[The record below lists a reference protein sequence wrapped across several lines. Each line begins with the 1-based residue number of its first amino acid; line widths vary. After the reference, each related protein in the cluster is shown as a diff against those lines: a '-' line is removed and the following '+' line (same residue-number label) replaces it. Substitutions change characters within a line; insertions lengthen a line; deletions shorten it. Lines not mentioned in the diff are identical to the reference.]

1 LRILVVEDDSRIADP
16 LAAALRSQRHMVDVA
31 LSGEHGL
38 ELFDAHEH
46 ELVVLDLMLPGIS
59 GLEVCR
65 TLRRRGSV
73 AKVLIMTARD
83 SVRDKV
89 TALDEGA
96 DDYVVKPFDSGELLA
111 RVRAL
116 SRRGDGDRG
125 VVLGHGLLEL
135 DQNAGEARYEGRR
148 IELTRTEYAM
158 LETMLRHPTRVFSAD
173 MLYSRV
179 ASFDGAGD
187 SGTIKS
193 HVANLRKK
201 FRTAGSRSSMI
212 VTVYGF
218 GYRLA
223 DA

>member
-1 LRILVVEDDSRIADP
+1 LRILVVEDDTRIAEP
-16 LAAALRSQRHMVDVA
+16 LAAALRSQRHLVDVA
-31 LSGEHGL
+31 LSGEDGID
-38 ELFDAHEH
+38 LFDTYQH

-65 TLRRRGSV
+65 TLRRRGSIS
-73 AKVLIMTARD
+73 KVLIMTARD

-96 DDYVVKPFDSGELLA
+96 DDYVVKPFDSSELLA

-116 SRRGDGDRG
+116 SRRGYGDRG
-125 VVLGHGLLEL
+125 TVLRHGLLEL
-135 DQNAGEARYEGRR
+135 DQTSSEARCDGRR
-148 IELTRTEYAM
+148 IDLTRTEYAI
-158 LETMLRHPTRVFSAD
+158 LEMMLRHPTRVLSAD
-173 MLYSRV
+173 TLYSRV

-201 FRTAGSRSSMI
+201 LRATGSRSSAI